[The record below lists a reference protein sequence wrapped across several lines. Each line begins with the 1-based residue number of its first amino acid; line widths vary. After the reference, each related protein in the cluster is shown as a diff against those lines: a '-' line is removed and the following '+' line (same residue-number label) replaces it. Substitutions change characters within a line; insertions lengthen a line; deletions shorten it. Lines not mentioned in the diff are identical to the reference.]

1 MAINVIKKRII
12 SLTNVVLL
20 YLFGFSIALYP
31 PFAQYARP
39 ILAICFIAI
48 LLVVIFDMLFLNKT
62 IPRSI
67 LFKIA
72 IALGLVFIIWLLV
85 AVLKKNNLAYALQD
99 SIGFAIYLIVM
110 PVLFIFIKLKN
121 LSLILFDLLI
131 NLSII
136 IASVSFGLVV
146 GYYSFF
152 GSVEP
157 ESLIAINAYIKSQG
171 LNWVIDNNNGFLGLY
186 TYTAHFLLL
195 GVGLT
200 LYKYYIFK
208 NPNYLY
214 LIVLFCF
221 GVIADGHRA
230 LVVSMILL
238 IILLIPIIM
247 RMFEIKK
254 LTILAFVAASTLLLM
269 LVINFEWVKER
280 YNFTLS
286 DDSTHERFI
295 QIPSLLDKIMESPV
309 WGSGFGAYTSVIR
322 NQERPFLY
330 EVDFLA
336 TVVKLGLVGS
346 LLYFGSYLYLLD
358 KARRS
363 GRVFGY
369 ILFCVGLSFLFYM
382 GTNGGLAMSPDSSI
396 FHMFLFILISLSLS
410 KNTFDKNYN

>member
-1 MAINVIKKRII
+1 
-12 SLTNVVLL
+12 
-20 YLFGFSIALYP
+20 
-31 PFAQYARP
+31 
-39 ILAICFIAI
+39 
-48 LLVVIFDMLFLNKT
+48 
-62 IPRSI
+62 
-67 LFKIA
+67 
-72 IALGLVFIIWLLV
+72 
-85 AVLKKNNLAYALQD
+85 
-99 SIGFAIYLIVM
+99 
-110 PVLFIFIKLKN
+110 
-121 LSLILFDLLI
+121 
-131 NLSII
+131 
-136 IASVSFGLVV
+136 
-146 GYYSFF
+146 
-152 GSVEP
+152 
-157 ESLIAINAYIKSQG
+157 
-171 LNWVIDNNNGFLGLY
+171 
-186 TYTAHFLLL
+186 
-195 GVGLT
+195 
-200 LYKYYIFK
+200 
-208 NPNYLY
+208 
-214 LIVLFCF
+214 
-221 GVIADGHRA
+221 
-230 LVVSMILL
+230 
-238 IILLIPIIM
+238 
-247 RMFEIKK
+247 MFEIKK

-336 TVVKLGLVGS
+336 TVMKLGLVGS
-346 LLYFGSYLYLLD
+346 LLYYGSYLYLLD